1 MENKQKTQVIIIL
14 LVCSLLIVSG
24 LILYSLN
31 IMENK
36 ETNQN
41 SQRVLIKL
49 PEGTR
54 GEGVWF
60 EPEGVKFLGGN
71 K

>member
-49 PEGTR
+49 PDGTQ

-60 EPEGVKFLGGN
+60 EPQGIKVFGGN

>member
-49 PEGTR
+49 PDGTQ

-60 EPEGVKFLGGN
+60 EPDGVKFLGGN